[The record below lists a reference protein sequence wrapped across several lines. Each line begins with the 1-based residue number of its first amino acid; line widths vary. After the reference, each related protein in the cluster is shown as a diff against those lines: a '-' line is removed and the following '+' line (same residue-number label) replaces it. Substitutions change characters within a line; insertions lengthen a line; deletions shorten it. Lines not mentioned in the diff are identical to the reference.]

1 MSPAARKNVY
11 VIYNPAAGRLRSFL
25 DPTLEVL
32 KQLGVACELVRT
44 SEPGH
49 AEQLAREAAAS
60 GRYDAVVA
68 AGGDGTINETLRGL
82 QDSGIPLGI
91 IPLGTANVLAL
102 EMRFKF
108 NPDSIARTI
117 AFGGTIDMHLGLVNG
132 RIFFLMAS
140 AGFDGRVVE
149 NVSSKLKNLIGK
161 GAYAFSGFCQ
171 FFRAP
176 SSPFDVTVDG
186 AKHRAAWVI
195 VSNSR
200 LYAGTF
206 PLAPDAGLT
215 KSGFSVV
222 LFSGRGRWG
231 LARDLWEILCGQTG
245 ASSRTKIVQGTE
257 IIIHGDPSEPVQADG
272 DYAGTLPMSITSA
285 PHRIKLIVPDR

>member
-1 MSPAARKNVY
+1 MSPARKNVY
-11 VIYNPAAGRLRSFL
+11 VIYNPTAGRLRSFL
-25 DPTLEVL
+25 DPTLEAL
-32 KQLGVACELVRT
+32 KQLGVACESART

-49 AEQLAREAAAS
+49 AEQLAREAAGS
-60 GRYDAVVA
+60 GRCDAVVA
-68 AGGDGTINETLRGL
+68 AGGDGTINEALRGL
-82 QDSGIPLGI
+82 QDSGVPLGI

-140 AGFDGRVVE
+140 AGFDGRVVK

-231 LARDLWEILCGQTG
+231 LARDLWEILCGRTG

-272 DYAGTLPMSITSA
+272 DYAGTLPVTIASA